1 MFEIDWCSSECSTWF
16 DSLPESS
23 LPQKIT
29 ATVQYSGEAGEAKL
43 PAKTTRAAKSGLQ
56 VRDKDTGLDSE
67 FEIDEE
73 DLRLLKNARVRLGI
87 PKQPCLG
94 KREADVVITEGKKST
109 VESVWGTTKPRIL
122 LVEDNKVCA
131 RIGSK
136 FLQAFECDVETAV
149 SDPLSI
155 LINCLMIFYSGMVL
169 KP

>member
-1 MFEIDWCSSECSTWF
+1 
-16 DSLPESS
+16 
-23 LPQKIT
+23 LPQKIP
-29 ATVQYSGEAGEAKL
+29 AIVQYSGEAEAAKL
-43 PAKTTRAAKSGLQ
+43 PAKTTGVAKSGLQ
-56 VRDKDTGLDSE
+56 VRDKDTGSDSE

-73 DLRLLKNARVRLGI
+73 DLRLLKNARVRLEI
-87 PKQPCLG
+87 PKQLYLK

-109 VESVWGTTKPRIL
+109 VESVWGMTKPRIL
-122 LVEDNKVCA
+122 LVEDDKVCA

-155 LINCLMIFYSGMVL
+155 LINYLMIVNSGMVL